1 MVLGRIENFGTLGW
15 KSWVFRAVAGT
26 KKIMLSDVDSRGL
39 ACGLPI
45 KANQVLLCLNNHHS
59 ETFALLVSWG

>member
-15 KSWVFRAVAGT
+15 KSWVFGAVAGT

-45 KANQVLLCLNNHHS
+45 KDNQVLL
-59 ETFALLVSWG
+59 